1 VSYSTAKIA
10 KVLDLSLERV
20 RQLTRQGIIVKPN
33 GGNYELFEIDLP
45 SQITKVLLR
54 MEP

>member
-10 KVLDLSLERV
+10 KVLDLSPKCV
-20 RQLTRQGIIVKPN
+20 RQLTRQGVTVKPN
-33 GGNYELFEIDLP
+33 GGNCEFLEIDLP
-45 SQITKVLLR
+45 SQVPKVLLR